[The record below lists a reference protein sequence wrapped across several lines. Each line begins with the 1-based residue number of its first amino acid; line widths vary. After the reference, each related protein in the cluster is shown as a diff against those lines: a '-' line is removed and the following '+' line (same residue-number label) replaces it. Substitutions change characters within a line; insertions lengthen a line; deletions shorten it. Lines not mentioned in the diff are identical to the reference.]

1 MKSPLTTLMSYL
13 LLMIASSATALAA
26 DKVDFESQ
34 IKPIFD
40 KYCLECHCEEDEQA
54 FRIDINSDML
64 LYVNEGHPET
74 SDLYTY
80 MTLKEDDDNYD
91 MLMPPEDH
99 EPRPEP
105 AEIQLVSAWI
115 AQGASTEAADAS
127 DAEGA
132 VSDDAQQ
139 DDAEKAAAA
148 ISPEE
153 QRIYN
158 AVGSLHTAAVHL
170 PIGLLLAAGL
180 FALLSLGGSF
190 VMSDCAYY
198 CLWLGTLGAI
208 FATASGWFYSPM
220 EHRGSVASVAD
231 FLDQTQPV
239 YWHRLGAV
247 ISTVVALLLCLF
259 AKGARG
265 RNPDDGMMWKLGA
278 IVLAG
283 AIGWVGHTGGE
294 LTYGKDHYKD
304 LNELVDSVINPAEQ
318 AKAPKADEADEADE
332 NEADENE
339 ADQSEKSDADF
350 DDTKEGDPVPTDI

>member
-13 LLMIASSATALAA
+13 LLMIASSTTALAA
-26 DKVDFESQ
+26 EKVDFGSK
-34 IKPIFD
+34 IKPIFN

-54 FRIDINSDML
+54 FRIDVNSDML
-64 LYVNEGHPET
+64 LYVNEGSPET
-74 SDLYTY
+74 SDLYTF
-80 MTLKEDDDNYD
+80 MTLNEDDDNYD

-115 AQGASTEAADAS
+115 AQGASTEAADES
-127 DAEGA
+127 DSDGA
-132 VSDDAQQ
+132 AADDADTA
-139 DDAEKAAAA
+139 DDDTADADKAAAA

-180 FALLSLGGSF
+180 FALFSLGGSF

-247 ISTVVALLLCLF
+247 ISTVVAFLLCLF

-278 IVLAG
+278 ILLAG

-304 LNELVDSVINPAEQ
+304 LNELVDSLINPAEK
-318 AKAPKADEADEADE
+318 ADAPKAEEADDDQSDEADA
-332 NEADENE
+332 NV
-339 ADQSEKSDADF
+339 
-350 DDTKEGDPVPTDI
+350 DDTEEGEPLPGDI